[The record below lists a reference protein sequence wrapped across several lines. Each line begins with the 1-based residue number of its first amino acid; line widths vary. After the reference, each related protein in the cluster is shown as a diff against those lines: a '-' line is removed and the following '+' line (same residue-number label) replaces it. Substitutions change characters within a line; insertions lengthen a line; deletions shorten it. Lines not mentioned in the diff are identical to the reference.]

1 MLWLAQ
7 PRAPLHPRD
16 TGYEGGEG
24 KWGVHFIWI
33 KWIQNGKEEFLQNQ
47 VTIVLPVKKSWIRGN
62 GQGPNRVWTECGENA
77 ERPEMIC
84 LQAGKTAHI
93 ISSTGNMGVIT
104 GLGQKIQLSLADPE
118 FRQTHMVQWLIGWS
132 QCQAGWSVMGWG
144 GARLPSV
151 SDLGTLSDSAGGC
164 VKRKRSR
171 LAAGG
176 EPR

>member
-62 GQGPNRVWTECGENA
+62 GQGPSRVWTECGENA

-93 ISSTGNMGVIT
+93 ISSTGNTGVILQDLARKSRWAWLT
-104 GLGQKIQLSLADPE
+104 QSSDRLTWYSGWLGDLSVRQEGGWWGEVGLGCQVY
-118 FRQTHMVQWLIGWS
+118 QTWVHLVTQQVAVWRGS
-132 QCQAGWSVMGWG
+132 G
-144 GARLPSV
+144 P
-151 SDLGTLSDSAGGC
+151 D
-164 VKRKRSR
+164 
-171 LAAGG
+171 
-176 EPR
+176 